1 MTTYDVQRDI
11 EGDSSGS
18 STEDDGLVKLTAT
31 LGYTILLDAG
41 TTETSETV
49 RVGAQA
55 NATNPLP
62 KPNDE
67 HPSNPSLF
75 AIGVEITKVS
85 VIYYTAVVS
94 YESAIF
100 DTEQE
105 GGGVPTELPVRIT
118 WTTLKSE
125 EGIDEAWNEEFPE
138 PGPMTA
144 IANIITQER
153 IQGVTRTVSDLVG
166 VFQKN
171 IVTFDPASFYGYI
184 DRVNSDFFYGFNP
197 GTLRV
202 DEINAT
208 LAKKGEMVYWELT
221 VKIAARKPWR
231 TTPDK
236 AWWKRVRCEG
246 YYRVWKSP
254 AQFGNQT
261 YIWRTWDNGTGRE
274 STVPK
279 LLDKDTNEQLPEYD
293 PDATPPVPP
302 AEAQYKEFQVYQTIA
317 FAGMGLLT

>member
-1 MTTYDVQRDI
+1 MATYDVQRDI

-18 STEDDGLVKLTAT
+18 ATEEDGLVKLTAT
-31 LGYTILLDAG
+31 LGYTILVTNPAAIESADTA
-41 TTETSETV
+41 
-49 RVGAQA
+49 RAGAQA
-55 NATNPLP
+55 ANPALPSSNDPHPDNA
-62 KPNDE
+62 
-67 HPSNPSLF
+67 SLF
-75 AIGVEITKVS
+75 VKTVEVTKVS
-85 VIYYTAVVS
+85 VFYFTAVVS

-105 GGGVPTELPVRIT
+105 GSPPTDLPVKVS

-125 EGIDEAWNEEFPE
+125 EPIDEAWNEDFPE

-144 IANIITQER
+144 IANRITQER
-153 IQGVTRTVSDLVG
+153 IQGVTRTISDLVG

-171 IVTFDPASFYGYI
+171 IITFNPSSFYAYI
-184 DRVNSDFFYGFNP
+184 DRVNSDLFYGFNP

-208 LAKKGEMVYWELT
+208 LAKKGGYLYWELT
-221 VKIAARKPWR
+221 VKLVARKPWR

-236 AWWKRVRCEG
+236 AWWKRIRCEG
-246 YYRVWKSP
+246 YYRVWRSP
-254 AQFGNQT
+254 SQVGNQT

-279 LLDKDTNEQLPEYD
+279 LLDKNTNEQLPEYD
-293 PDATPPVPP
+293 PDAQPPVPP
-302 AEAQYKEFQVYQTIA
+302 PKAQYNEFKVYQSIA
-317 FAGMGLLT
+317 FSGMGLLT